1 MAQDHK
7 LRRMRKRNVS
17 GSQKFSEA
25 LYSLKRRPGTVGLN
39 QNHSCFQLCNNKN
52 EKLCGTPYELFFD
65 VVLSSNQNGDLYF
78 ERCKTSGVPH
88 STGI

>member
-39 QNHSCFQLCNNKN
+39 QNHSQLCK
-52 EKLCGTPYELFFD
+52 
-65 VVLSSNQNGDLYF
+65 
-78 ERCKTSGVPH
+78 
-88 STGI
+88 